1 MRILVTGSASGIG
14 AALMARLGSSAIGLD
29 RADADIICDLTD
41 ETGIEDVAD
50 KIEGPLDGI
59 AHVAGLPGT
68 ARVADIFKV
77 NSFAPA
83 LLTRILLPKLNKG
96 ASIVAV
102 SSVTALRCDWG
113 AEALDELIAGGI
125 FGLPTKARQL
135 PGVKAYEVSKALL
148 NRWVVCTATM
158 LQPQSIRV
166 NSVSPGP
173 VETPIL
179 ADFKTSIGED
189 RIAAAADLVGRHG
202 QPDEIAAAIQFLLSD
217 AASWVN
223 GTDLKVD
230 GGYHAARAV
239 AA

>member
-1 MRILVTGSASGIG
+1 
-14 AALMARLGSSAIGLD
+14 MARLGESAIGLD
-29 RADADIICDLTD
+29 RAGAEIICDLTD
-41 ETGIEDVAD
+41 EDAIRSAAD
-50 KIEGPLDGI
+50 QIEGTLDGI

-68 ARVADIFKV
+68 ARTIDIFKV

-83 LLTRILLPKLNKG
+83 LQTESLLPKLKQG

-102 SSVTALRCDWG
+102 SSVTALRCDW
-113 AEALDELIAGGI
+113 ANEALDELIDGGLS
-125 FGLPTKARQL
+125 GLPTKARQL
-135 PGVKAYEVSKALL
+135 PGVKAYEVSKAIL
-148 NRWVVCTATM
+148 NRWVQRSSVM
-158 LQPQSIRV
+158 LRPHFIRV

-217 AASWVN
+217 AAGWVN